1 MAPHRFDVVFLDA
14 GGVLVCPDPVQI
26 VGRFADAGLA
36 ADGDDLLEAH
46 FRAVK
51 AMDEAPADEDGY
63 VAYYG
68 TYVDVLGLKGGDAE
82 RGIAVLADVWATSS
96 VWTAPLPWATSGLTA
111 LAATGLPIVI
121 VSNADGTVAEM
132 LAASAV
138 CQVGDGEGTSITHVI
153 DSTAVGV
160 AKPDPRIFELAL
172 EVVGVPPDRAVH
184 LGDAYRFDV
193 LGARAA
199 NVHPVLMDPLDIRGD
214 ADCTRIR
221 SLDHLVDV
229 LAA

>member
-1 MAPHRFDVVFLDA
+1 MATHRFDVVFLDA

-36 ADGDDLLEAH
+36 ADGDRLFEAH

-63 VAYYG
+63 GAYYR
-68 TYVDVLGLKGGDAE
+68 TYVDALGLKDRDAE
-82 RGIAVLADVWATSS
+82 QGIEVLTDVWATSS
-96 VWTAPLPWATSGLTA
+96 VWTAPLPWAASGLTA

-132 LAASAV
+132 LASSAV
-138 CQVGDGEGTSITHVI
+138 CQVGHGDGTPVTHVI

-172 EVVGVPPDRAVH
+172 DVVGVPPERAVH

-199 NVHPVLMDPLDIRGD
+199 NVHPVLMDPLDIRRD
-214 ADCTRIR
+214 ADCTRVR
-221 SLDHLVDV
+221 SLDQLVDV
-229 LAA
+229 LAS

>member
-1 MAPHRFDVVFLDA
+1 MAPYRFDVVFLDA
-14 GGVLVCPDPVQI
+14 GGVLVQPDPTQI
-26 VGRFADAGLA
+26 VGRFGEAGLE
-36 ADGDDLLEAH
+36 ADEDDLFEAH

-51 AMDEAPADEDGY
+51 AMDEVPADEDGY
-63 VAYYG
+63 VAYHR
-68 TYVDVLGLKGGDAE
+68 TYVDVLGLTGREAE
-82 RGIAVLADVWATSS
+82 RGIAVLSDVWATSS
-96 VWTAPLPWATSGLTA
+96 VWIAPLPWAASGLTA

-132 LAASAV
+132 LASSAV
-138 CQVGDGEGTSITHVI
+138 CQVGDGDGTRITHVI

-172 EVVGVPPDRAVH
+172 EVVGVSPERAVH
-184 LGDAYRFDV
+184 VGDAYRFDV

-199 NVHPVLMDPLDIRGD
+199 NVHPVLMDPLDIRRD
-214 ADCTRIR
+214 VDCTRIG

-229 LAA
+229 LAS